1 VAASPSHSDPRM
13 PRPLAPSRSE
23 SRAPLILLALLLAG
37 CTPHR
42 PAGERLYVSDEHGDQ
57 VVAIDPASGGVVD
70 QIAAGRRPRG
80 LAMSPDGATLYV
92 AISGSPIGGPGVDE
106 DSLPPPDRKADGIAV
121 VDLASA
127 KVVRVLDVGH
137 DPETFAL
144 SGDGRILY
152 VSNEDDGAISQV
164 ATDGSRVPITAK
176 VGDEPEGV
184 ALSGDGKSLFVACEG
199 SDHVA
204 MLDARTMKMIRTIR
218 LSGRP
223 RGALASRDGTSI
235 FVSVEGAGK
244 LAILDQADGKLR
256 KLLDLAQG
264 DKDIRPMGIVE
275 APDGHLFVTTGR
287 YGAVIEVDPK
297 AGTIVRTI
305 ANVGARP
312 WGIGLTADG
321 ATLVTANGPSGDVS
335 LISRISGKIIRKLNV
350 GKGPWGIAGRSGSG
364 AQ

>member
-1 VAASPSHSDPRM
+1 M
-13 PRPLAPSRSE
+13 PRPLAPTRFE
-23 SRAPLILLALLLAG
+23 SRARLVLLALLLAG

-42 PAGERLYVSDEHGDQ
+42 PAGERLYVSDERGDQ
-57 VVAIDPASGGVVD
+57 VVAIDPVSGGVVE

-80 LAMSPDGATLYV
+80 LAVSPDGATLYV
-92 AISGSPIGGPGVDE
+92 AVSGSPIGGPDVDE
-106 DSLPPPDRKADGIAV
+106 DDLPPPDHKADGIAV
-121 VDLASA
+121 VDLASG
-127 KVVRVLDVGH
+127 KVARMLNVGH

-144 SGDGRILY
+144 SGDGRMLY

-164 ATDGSRVPITAK
+164 ATDGGRTPITTK

-184 ALSGDGKSLFVACEG
+184 ALSSDGKSLFVACEG

-204 MLDARTMKMIRTIR
+204 MLDARTMKLIRTIR

-223 RGALASRDGTSI
+223 RGALASHDGSSI
-235 FVSVEGAGK
+235 FISIEGAGK
-244 LAILDQADGKLR
+244 LAILDADRGRLR
-256 KLLDLAQG
+256 TLLDLAQG
-264 DKDIRPMGIVE
+264 DKDVRPMGIIE

-287 YGAVIEVDPK
+287 AGTVIEVDPK
-297 AGTIVRTI
+297 AGTILRTI

-335 LISRISGKIIRKLNV
+335 LISRTSGKVIRKLNV
-350 GKGPWGIAGRSGSG
+350 GKGPWAVAGRAGSG